1 MTYPQLATVDCA
13 ICGEPVT
20 IAIEGTRTA
29 AGTIIR
35 PTVLAG
41 CEHFHPKEEQHEA

>member
-1 MTYPQLATVDCA
+1 MSYPQLATVDCA

-20 IAIEGTRTA
+20 IIIEECDTGLVF
-29 AGTIIR
+29 R

-41 CEHFHPKEEQHEA
+41 CEHFYEPKESPHE